1 MSILTTIDG
10 IPVFDNVLEAEN
22 WGISNGVQG
31 THKHLYLGQAGY
43 MGGSSH
49 SSALNPTATPA
60 TPATPVT
67 PVAPITTPVT
77 TPAATTSPSTTP
89 SEPGTQGY

>member
-22 WGISNGVQG
+22 WGISNGLQG
-31 THKHLYLGQAGY
+31 THKHLYLGQAGH

-49 SSALNPTATPA
+49 STALNPTATPVTPEAPVA
-60 TPATPVT
+60 TPA
-67 PVAPITTPVT
+67 A
-77 TPAATTSPSTTP
+77 TPAATTSPLTTP
-89 SEPGTQGY
+89 PSGSEPGTEGY

>member
-22 WGISNGVQG
+22 WAIANGLEGSSHQ
-31 THKHLYLGQAGY
+31 HLYLNQIGY

-49 SSALNPTATPA
+49 DNALNPPSTSAPA
-60 TPATPVT
+60 TPPATPPAT
-67 PVAPITTPVT
+67 NGETT
-77 TPAATTSPSTTP
+77 
-89 SEPGTQGY
+89 Y